1 MGLVINT
8 NVPSLL
14 AQRKLNF
21 NTKSLNKSLE
31 KLASGYRINRAADDA
46 AGLGISETLRG
57 QIRGN
62 KVAINNTQDGV
73 NILQIA
79 EGALSTI
86 SENLQRIR
94 ELTIQAANDTNSSK
108 ERRAIAMEVQQ
119 RLEDINRIAK
129 TTRGS
134 NVQLLDGT
142 STTFRLQIGSN
153 TDVSTNTI
161 NIGELFVRSTS
172 SAIGIDPSQTITATA
187 GGVYGS
193 GTNARTFI
201 NYIDSAI
208 SNVSGRRSKLGA
220 YQNRLEATV
229 ENLSISVENLMTT
242 ESRIRNLD
250 VAEETAN
257 MTKYQILQQASV
269 NILSQANQAPNLALQ
284 LLQ

>member
-8 NVPSLL
+8 NIASLVS
-14 AQRKLNF
+14 ARKLTM
-21 NTKSLNKSLE
+21 NTNNLNRSME

-62 KVAINNTQDGV
+62 KVAINNTQDGI

-94 ELTIQAANDTNSSK
+94 ELTIQAANDTNSSN

-119 RLEDINRIAK
+119 RLQDINRIAN

-142 STTFRLQIGSN
+142 SSTFRLQIGSN
-153 TDVSTNTI
+153 AEVTTNTI

-172 SAIGIDPSQTITATA
+172 TAIGIPTSQNITATA
-187 GGVYGS
+187 AGVYGTGS
-193 GTNARTFI
+193 NARTFI
-201 NYIDSAI
+201 DYIDSAI
-208 SNVSGRRSKLGA
+208 ANVSGRRSKLGA

-229 ENLSISVENLMTT
+229 ENLSINVENLMTT
-242 ESRIRNLD
+242 ESRIRNVDLAD
-250 VAEETAN
+250 ETAA
-257 MTKYQILQQASV
+257 MAKYQILQQASV
-269 NILSQANQAPNLALQ
+269 NVLSKANQSSQLALQ